1 MKKLAV
7 VILVLAAL
15 SPLGIAPIYA
25 DDGLNERLR
34 GIEIKQEKL
43 LASLEEIKS
52 ELQIIKIRITSR

>member
-7 VILVLAAL
+7 VLSMLAVL
-15 SPLGIAPIYA
+15 SPLGVRQIFA

-34 GIEIKQEKL
+34 GIEIKQEKI
-43 LASLEEIKS
+43 LADLEAIKS